1 MSIRQI
7 EKLYLRMIEHREAGS
22 AINES
27 VRSQIFHHIMTD
39 VERIQKKLR
48 RSRPGSSEY
57 QSLDKELRQ
66 LMLKE
71 IQVIID
77 DYIIARENGTLEQ
90 WGRMYGDISLYIK
103 NYNQYRSSHIDSD
116 RDHIVD
122 VYGFYDQEKLYYDH
136 M

>member
-1 MSIRQI
+1 
-7 EKLYLRMIEHREAGS
+7 MIERRGAGS
-22 AINES
+22 TINES

-39 VERIQKKLR
+39 MERIQKKLR

-57 QSLDKELRQ
+57 QSLDDELRQ

-77 DYIIARENGTLEQ
+77 DYIIARENGTLDRWE
-90 WGRMYGDISLYIK
+90 RMYGDISLYIR
-103 NYNQYRSSHIDSD
+103 NYYQYRSTRTTRD

-122 VYGFYDQEKLYYDH
+122 AYGFYDQEQLHYNH